1 MKMEL
6 ILFARACW
14 YGGLLFFVY
23 DCLRILRQLLK
34 HPPFLTGM
42 EDVLYW
48 ICSGL
53 YLFRGFY
60 RDNDGMIRGYI
71 LTGVLLGML
80 VWHFTVS
87 GFYVRMVT
95 KMLSILTK
103 RLKLW
108 GIKGRILLNGVLHK
122 RSREKNGKKKEKK
135 KKSGKQGKSAAE

>member
-6 ILFARACW
+6 ILFARAFW

-23 DCLRILRQLLK
+23 DCLRILRQLSK
-34 HPPFLTGM
+34 HPAVLLCA

-48 ICSGL
+48 LGSGL

-60 RDNDGMIRGYI
+60 RDNDGIIRGYI
-71 LTGVLLGML
+71 LAGVLLGML
-80 VWHFTVS
+80 AWHFTVS
-87 GFYVRMVT
+87 GFFV
-95 KMLSILTK
+95 SILIK

-108 GIKGRILLNGVLHK
+108 GIKGKILLNGVLHK

-135 KKSGKQGKSAAE
+135 KKSGKQSKPAAE